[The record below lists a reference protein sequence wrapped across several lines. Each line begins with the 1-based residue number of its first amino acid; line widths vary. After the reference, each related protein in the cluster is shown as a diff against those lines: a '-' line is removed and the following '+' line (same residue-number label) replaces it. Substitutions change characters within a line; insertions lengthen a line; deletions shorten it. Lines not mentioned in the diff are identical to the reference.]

1 MTPLATLRIQFNADY
16 TFADAIR
23 DVPDFATLG
32 ISHLYASPVWT
43 ASPEST
49 HGYDVVDPGT
59 VSETLG
65 GEAGLRQL
73 RDSLKA
79 HGIGLIVDIV
89 PNHMGNGQQNRWW
102 QEICFVGG
110 SKARMRPIS
119 ISTGMATPT
128 YPLARCYCQCC
139 PNRSRTSCHSASS
152 RSSGGKRTRFAC
164 VRRRALAAR
173 A

>member
-102 QEICFVGG
+102 QDVLRRGQQSPYASYFDIDWDGNADVPAGKVLLPVLPE
-110 SKARMRPIS
+110 
-119 ISTGMATPT
+119 
-128 YPLARCYCQCC
+128 PLADIVSQRKL
-139 PNRSRTSCHSASS
+139 SV
-152 RSSGGKRTRFAC
+152 
-164 VRRRALAAR
+164 VRG
-173 A
+173 